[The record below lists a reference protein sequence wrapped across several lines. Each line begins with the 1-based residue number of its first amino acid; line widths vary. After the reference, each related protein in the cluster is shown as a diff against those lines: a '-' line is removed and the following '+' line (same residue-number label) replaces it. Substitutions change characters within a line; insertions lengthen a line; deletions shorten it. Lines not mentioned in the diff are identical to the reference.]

1 MNALLMLLLAA
12 PPATASLLVL
22 PPELPAE
29 AAAGWAWAPEAL
41 ADLLPNALLALG
53 VPVVE
58 RADRLLAL
66 ETLQIPPVALTRA
79 TTIRIAE
86 AMGAPRVVV
95 GRLDPRPEGLEI
107 SLRILD
113 AERGTLSAPLV
124 ASGRAEGLLELAD
137 GLAWDLALAGQS
149 PPTGSRRDFLARRA
163 APSLEALRSYGQGLS
178 APDTAGRVRALRR
191 ALALAPRFDDAR
203 LSLGRLQMQARDHKA
218 ACETLAGVRE
228 GPLVRPARFLLG
240 QCFLETG
247 RYRDAASVY
256 AGLATSRVSAA
267 VLNNHALAILRGPG
281 GELRASDVLRKAL
294 ELGPLDAD
302 VAFNLGWA
310 LLLEGDAAGAAYW
323 AEGVLEKNPA
333 DTHARVMLAWALRRA
348 GRAEQADEA
357 WRAVLSAAPSY
368 EGLAAPDP
376 GRRFERIL
384 PSERRFYAPARGAGA
399 RPDGRV

>member
-1 MNALLMLLLAA
+1 MNGLLALFLAA
-12 PPATASLLVL
+12 PPAALLVL

-29 AAAGWAWAPEAL
+29 AGEWAWAPEAL

-58 RADRLLAL
+58 HADRLLAL
-66 ETLQIPPVALTRA
+66 ETLQIPKVALTRA

-86 AMGAPRVVV
+86 AMGASRVVV
-95 GRLDPRPEGLEI
+95 GRLEPRPEGLFV
-107 SLRILD
+107 SVRILD

-124 ASGRAEGLLELAD
+124 ANGPAEGLLGLAD
-137 GLAWDLALAGQS
+137 GLAWDLALSSQS
-149 PPTGSRRDFLARRA
+149 PPAGSRREFLARRA
-163 APSLEALRSYGQGLS
+163 APPLEALRSYGRGLTV
-178 APDTAGRVRALRR
+178 PDTAGRVRALRR
-191 ALALAPRFDDAR
+191 ALALAPRLDDAR
-203 LSLGRLQMQARDHKA
+203 LALGRLQMQARDHRA

-267 VLNNHALAILRGPG
+267 VLNNHALAILRGSG
-281 GELRASDVLRKAL
+281 GELRASEVLLKAL
-294 ELGPLDAD
+294 ELGPGDPD

-310 LLLEGDAAGAAYW
+310 LLNEGDAAGAAYW
-323 AEGVLEKNPA
+323 TQGVLEKNPA
-333 DTHARVMLAWALRRA
+333 DTHARVVLAWALRRA
-348 GRAEQADEA
+348 GRAAEADEV
-357 WRAVLSAAPSY
+357 WRAVLAAAPSY
-368 EGLAAPDP
+368 EGLAAPDT

-384 PSERRFYAPARGAGA
+384 PSERRWTAPPRAAGAG
-399 RPDGRV
+399 RDGRV

>member
-1 MNALLMLLLAA
+1 VNALLALLLAA
-12 PPATASLLVL
+12 PPAAASLLVL

-29 AAAGWAWAPEAL
+29 AVEWAWAPEAV
-41 ADLLPNALLALG
+41 ADLVPNSLLALG

-86 AMGAPRVVV
+86 AMGAPRVVI
-95 GRLDPRPEGLEI
+95 GRLEPRPEGLLV

-124 ASGRAEGLLELAD
+124 ASGPAEGLLEMAD

-149 PPTGSRRDFLARRA
+149 PPAGSRRDFLARRPA
-163 APSLEALRSYGQGLS
+163 LSLQALQSYGQGLS

-203 LSLGRLQMQARDHKA
+203 LALGRLQMQARDHKA

-256 AGLATSRVSAA
+256 AGLATTRVSAA
-267 VLNNHALAILRGPG
+267 TLNNHALAILRGPA

-294 ELGPLDAD
+294 ELGSGDAD
-302 VAFNLGWA
+302 VAFNLAWA

-323 AEGVLEKNPA
+323 AEGVVEKNPA
-333 DTHARVMLAWALRRA
+333 DTHARVVLAWALRRA

-368 EGLAAPDP
+368 EGLAAPDL

-384 PSERRFYAPARGAGA
+384 PSERRWNVPARGAGA
-399 RPDGRV
+399 RPNGRV